1 MKTLVVATGRDE
13 QILKCWVPTLQEKG
27 KYNGEILFLNYDL
40 LESSIEILRENTKIM
55 LKKVEKVYNE
65 ISSDRIRGFYERLK
79 DIWQNYDV
87 IMMSDGDLEF
97 FKPIAPLFE
106 LAKEKICYVTE
117 KTILKD
123 WGYHYDM
130 YPYPYA
136 REIWEVIRD
145 NPMINTGM
153 IIGPSKLFIE
163 YLKFVTEKLRL
174 EATWGADQLIFNAL
188 IYHYKTLPNQPINW
202 EWNYLSVYNHVRE
215 NDKCFDENGKE
226 ISILHKIGT
235 TLSPKQ
241 IPIKNILEGLGIKK
255 VVLPI

>member
-1 MKTLVVATGRDE
+1 MKTLVVVTGRDE
-13 QILKCWVPTLQEKG
+13 QITKCWLPSIRTLGKYKG
-27 KYNGEILFLNYDL
+27 KILFLNYDL
-40 LESSIEILRENTKIM
+40 LESSVEEIRSDKNVTIMKAERIYRE
-55 LKKVEKVYNE
+55 V
-65 ISSDRIRGFYERLK
+65 SSDRIRGFYERLK

-106 LAKEKICYVTE
+106 LAKEKISYVTE

-153 IIGPSKLFIE
+153 IVGPSKLIIE
-163 YLKFVTEKLRL
+163 YMKFVKEKLEF
-174 EATWGADQLIFNAL
+174 EATWGADQLLFNAL
-188 IYHYKTLPNQPINW
+188 VYHYKTLPTQEINR

-215 NDKCFDENGKE
+215 NGKCFDENQKE

-241 IPIKNILEGLGIKK
+241 IPVKNILEGLGIKK
-255 VVLPI
+255 VVSPI

>member
-1 MKTLVVATGRDE
+1 MRTLIVVTGRDE
-13 QILKCWVPTLQEKG
+13 QLTKCWFPSVRNIG
-27 KYNGEILFLNYDL
+27 KYEGKILLLNYDL
-40 LESSIEILRENTKIM
+40 LESS
-55 LKKVEKVYNE
+55 VEKIQSDKNVTIVKAERIYRE
-65 ISSDRIRGFYERLK
+65 ISSDRIRGFYERIK
-79 DIWQNYDV
+79 DIWINYDV

-136 REIWEVIRD
+136 REIWEVIKD
-145 NPMINTGM
+145 KPMINTGM

-163 YLKFVTEKLRL
+163 YLRFVTEKLDF

-188 IYHYKTLPNQPINW
+188 IYHYKTLPNQAIDR

-215 NDKCFDENGKE
+215 NGKCFR
-226 ISILHKIGT
+226 
-235 TLSPKQ
+235 
-241 IPIKNILEGLGIKK
+241 NIEKYHHR
-255 VVLPI
+255 